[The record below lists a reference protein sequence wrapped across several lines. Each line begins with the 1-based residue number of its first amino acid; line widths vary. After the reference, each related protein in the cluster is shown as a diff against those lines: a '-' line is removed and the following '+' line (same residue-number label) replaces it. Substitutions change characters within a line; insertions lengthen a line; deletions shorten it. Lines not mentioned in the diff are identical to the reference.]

1 MVCISPFRGS
11 RGTDHYF
18 SIQTIQIMTFN
29 RGKKVSRQKIALQ
42 RTLELVQNL
51 KLLEEKG
58 ALHINEETR
67 EVHLVREIFWD
78 GKDLKWKRNFTANLY
93 TMIERHNKM
102 ATGQPF
108 HIYAI
113 DIEKKERGAY
123 ITSFIPE
130 KNKCQEILY
139 N

>member
-1 MVCISPFRGS
+1 
-11 RGTDHYF
+11 
-18 SIQTIQIMTFN
+18 MTFN
-29 RGKKVSRQKIALQ
+29 RGKKISRESIALRQ
-42 RTLELVQNL
+42 TLELVQNL
-51 KLLEEKG
+51 KLLEDKG

-78 GKDLKWKRNFTANLY
+78 GKDQKWKKNFTGNLY
-93 TMIERHNKM
+93 TMIERHNKKS
-102 ATGQPF
+102 TGLPY

-123 ITSFIPE
+123 ITSYIPG
-130 KNKCQEILY
+130 KNKCEQILY